1 MQDLGLSQTI
11 VNWLNQL
18 GVEMGLSKHGIGE
31 NDISK
36 LSQKAF
42 QDPCHQTNMI
52 PIIESD
58 LANIYHEAL

>member
-1 MQDLGLSQTI
+1 
-11 VNWLNQL
+11 
-18 GVEMGLSKHGIGE
+18 MGLSKHGIGE